1 MTNREVIDFLKVI
14 SKELQL
20 KNSLHKRVGI
30 DSEDKFTG
38 NGSTISYFDT
48 VIGSSIGIKE
58 LCDNP
63 DARTDNYTFMKAFIS
78 ILHEYTHIY
87 QREILLHEKGN
98 SVNYLAIGY
107 AAEAASPVYYN
118 NINNYKLMPHE
129 ISAQY
134 SALKNG
140 YNILSQ
146 FVGKKKANSM
156 ICDYV
161 NKHIEDEFIKN
172 PGEDYSNVEAIFD
185 DYEKAF
191 KEAKTTKREFDKKEY
206 ESKFNELR
214 RESPD
219 KTDVQIRN
227 DIIDIPLKCFLD
239 EKLSGRRSKFITAM
253 ENSKPGIYQDFILAQ
268 VYSNANNENREK
280 YKSLEALSSI
290 NFSNKFPSL
299 KKTPEQIRFLNLA
312 SVTPEF
318 SFSKDDLQ
326 DKDEYN
332 LDDFDI

>member
-1 MTNREVIDFLKVI
+1 M
-14 SKELQL
+14 
-20 KNSLHKRVGI
+20 
-30 DSEDKFTG
+30 
-38 NGSTISYFDT
+38 
-48 VIGSSIGIKE
+48 
-58 LCDNP
+58 
-63 DARTDNYTFMKAFIS
+63 
-78 ILHEYTHIY
+78 Y
-87 QREILLHEKGN
+87 QREVLLHEKGN

-118 NINNYKLMPHE
+118 NINNYKLMPNE

-146 FVGKKKANSM
+146 FVGKKKANFM
-156 ICDYV
+156 VCDYV

-172 PGEDYSNVEAIFD
+172 PGEDYSNVEDIFD

-191 KEAKTTKREFDKKEY
+191 KEAKITKREFDRKEY

-214 RESPD
+214 HEFPD

-239 EKLSGRRSKFITAM
+239 EKLSGKRSKFITAM
-253 ENSKPGIYQDFILAQ
+253 ENAKPGIYQDFVLAQ
-268 VYSNANNENREK
+268 AHSNANDENREK

-290 NFSNKFPSL
+290 NFSNKFLSL